1 MEAKKQSLFFRFLD
15 MFEDTSVT
23 ILYGI
28 MVVVIFL
35 QVFFRFV
42 VRSSLPWSEELARY
56 VMAYAIFIGAAIA
69 AKESAHIG
77 ILAVVNKFPK
87 SAEKYTKTFA
97 MVVSFIFS
105 VILIYLAFLIVQ
117 FLINT
122 GQKSPALRI
131 PIWIAY
137 LSVPLGAVLMSI
149 RFMQA
154 AFIQYNERRE

>member
-1 MEAKKQSLFFRFLD
+1 METKKQSLFFRFLD
-15 MFEDTSVT
+15 KFEDTSVT
-23 ILYGI
+23 ILYGL

-42 VRSSLPWSEELARY
+42 VRASLPWSEEVARY

-69 AKESAHIG
+69 AKEGAHIG

-97 MVVSFIFS
+97 MLVSFFFS
-105 VILIYLAFLIVQ
+105 IVLIYLAFLIVQ
-117 FLINT
+117 FLVVT

-149 RFMQA
+149 RFFQA
-154 AFIQYNERRE
+154 AVIQFKERRE

>member
-1 MEAKKQSLFFRFLD
+1 MEAKKPSLFFRMLD
-15 MFEDTSVT
+15 KFEDTSVT

-28 MVVVIFL
+28 MVLVIFL

-69 AKESAHIG
+69 AKEGAHIG
-77 ILAVVNKFPK
+77 ILAIVNKLPK

-97 MVVSFIFS
+97 MLVSFIFS
-105 VILIYLAFLIVQ
+105 ILLIYLSLLIVQ

-122 GQKSPALRI
+122 GQKSPAMRI

-149 RFMQA
+149 RFCQA
-154 AFIQYNERRE
+154 AITHFKEGRE

>member
-97 MVVSFIFS
+97 MVVSFIFT

>member
-15 MFEDTSVT
+15 KFEDTSVT
-23 ILYGI
+23 ILYGL

-42 VRSSLPWSEELARY
+42 VKSSLPWSEEVARY
-56 VMAYAIFIGAAIA
+56 IMAYAIFIGAAIA
-69 AKESAHIG
+69 AKEGAHIG

-97 MVVSFIFS
+97 MLVSFIFS
-105 VILIYLAFLIVQ
+105 VVLIYLAFLIVQ
-117 FLINT
+117 FLVVT

-131 PIWIAY
+131 PIWMAY

-149 RFMQA
+149 RFFQA
-154 AFIQYNERRE
+154 AMIQFKERRE